1 MDVAQMPYSDASD
14 GDGCCSV
21 PYSELC
27 ADDDV
32 AAKVSERSLQEQDSV
47 DWTTTGCVA
56 PPKDQ
61 GHCGSC
67 WAFASIGAL
76 ESAYCLTHNNRLQ
89 QFSEQQVNSCATQ
102 AGGCNGGF
110 PSIGLEYVRDNGGV
124 CTETGY
130 PYTSG
135 KTQQTGKCNA
145 RSCKKTP
152 LQISVQRVDASED
165 GFVSAIASQPIAVG
179 VTAGNAEWKQYSG
192 GVLSACST
200 TQLDHAVLAVGYGT
214 DVNDNSPYFKIK
226 NSWGSQWGEDGFIRL
241 QRAGDD
247 SACGIIN
254 TDAVF
259 PMLKAVANSGVSG
272 SASPSYAS
280 LSRHG
285 QPRIATPL
293 LFVSCRCEYGVHGRI
308 GRTLDLERLVS
319 NYNCFFF
326 FGRHVTGIPLSLC
339 CFVLIYGA
347 TPIQHFSNFLSTMT
361 VELLQTTGS
370 W

>member
-1 MDVAQMPYSDASD
+1 MKLAIIASFAALATAVSAASVQLDAHHHQRFLQQQPELQAELAAWKQSDAGRYAKDNGLYVENNHESSND
-14 GDGCCSV
+14 DELKRFYLTKVGIEQSQKNNPGAVFSV
-21 PYSELC
+21 NTPFTLMTNEEFAEFVGKSYQRGRPSSRMLR

-32 AAKVSERSLQEQDSV
+32 AVNVSERSLQEQDSV

-259 PMLKAVANSGVSG
+259 P
-272 SASPSYAS
+272 
-280 LSRHG
+280 
-285 QPRIATPL
+285 T
-293 LFVSCRCEYGVHGRI
+293 F
-308 GRTLDLERLVS
+308 
-319 NYNCFFF
+319 
-326 FGRHVTGIPLSLC
+326 
-339 CFVLIYGA
+339 
-347 TPIQHFSNFLSTMT
+347 
-361 VELLQTTGS
+361 
-370 W
+370 